1 MAVAESLRGKRVF
14 VTGHTGFKGSWLV
27 MLLHRAG
34 AHVTGYSLK
43 PPTNPSLFEAAA
55 VRELVE
61 SHHEADIRDT
71 TTLTAAV
78 KASQPD
84 VVMHLAAQP
93 LVRLSHRDPLETFST
108 NVVGTASVLDAVRGL
123 NSACSVI
130 AVTSDK
136 CYEPHDDGRPHD
148 ESDPMG
154 GRDPYSASK
163 GAAELVAAAYRRSYF
178 PPERLAEHGVQLAT
192 VRAGNVIGG
201 GDWAEDRI
209 VTDIVRHLVAGRP
222 VPVRNPAA
230 IRPWQHVLEPLSG
243 YLALAEAMLAEPG
256 PHWCMGW
263 NFGPAAGD
271 DITVRDLTEIFIDA
285 WGAGSW
291 EDRHD
296 PRAPIETHV
305 LRLAIEKALAALPWR
320 PRLSG
325 RDAIHR
331 TAAWFRTF
339 ASTPAAARSL
349 CEADIEAY
357 LTQSGMASSANG
369 SPQRKQGESAT
380 HHPEHPRS
388 RVGLPKQA

>member
-1 MAVAESLRGKRVF
+1 MAGAESLSGKRVF

-34 AHVTGYSLK
+34 ARVTGYSLA

-55 VRELVE
+55 VRDLVDT
-61 SHHEADIRDT
+61 HYEADIRDAAR
-71 TTLTAAV
+71 LASAV
-78 KASQPD
+78 KAAQPD

-108 NVVGTASVLDAVRGL
+108 NVVGTASVLDAVRAL
-123 NSACSVI
+123 AKPCATIV
-130 AVTSDK
+130 VTSDK

-148 ESDPMG
+148 ESDAMG

-178 PPERLAEHGVQLAT
+178 PPGRLAEHGVQLAT

-243 YLALAEAMLAEPG
+243 YLALTEAMLTDPG
-256 PHWCMGW
+256 PRWCTGW
-263 NFGPAAGD
+263 NFGPASGG
-271 DITVRDLTEIFIDA
+271 DITVRELAEIFIDA
-285 WGAGSW
+285 WGSGSW
-291 EDRHD
+291 EDVHD

-305 LRLAIEKALAALPWR
+305 LRLAIDKAVADLPWR
-320 PRLSG
+320 PQL
-325 RDAIHR
+325 DARAAIYR
-331 TAAWFRTF
+331 TAAWFQSVS
-339 ASTPAAARSL
+339 ADPESALAC
-349 CEADIEAY
+349 CEADIRDY
-357 LTQSGMASSANG
+357 HVVH
-369 SPQRKQGESAT
+369 QRTAQTA
-380 HHPEHPRS
+380 P
-388 RVGLPKQA
+388 

>member
-1 MAVAESLRGKRVF
+1 MASAEPLRGKRVF

-34 AHVTGYSLK
+34 AVVTGYSLA
-43 PPTNPSLFEAAA
+43 PPTNPSLFEAAD
-55 VRELVE
+55 VRQLVDR
-61 SHHEADIRDT
+61 HHEADIRDT
-71 TTLTAAV
+71 SRLAAAV
-78 KASQPD
+78 QEAEPD

-108 NVVGTASVLDAVRGL
+108 NVVGTASVLDAVRTTGKPCVL
-123 NSACSVI
+123 LI
-130 AVTSDK
+130 VTSDK
-136 CYEPHDDGRPHD
+136 CYEPHDDGHPHD

-209 VTDIVRHLVAGRP
+209 VTDIVRHLVADEP

-243 YLALAEAMLAEPG
+243 YLALAQTMLREPD
-256 PHWCMGW
+256 PRWCAGW
-263 NFGPAAGD
+263 NFGPAKGD
-271 DITVRDLTEIFIDA
+271 DVTVGRLTEIFIDA
-285 WGAGSW
+285 WGSGRW
-291 EDRHD
+291 VDVHD

-305 LRLAIEKALAALPWR
+305 LRLSIDKSLAGLPWR
-320 PRLSG
+320 PRLSS
-325 RDAIHR
+325 REAIRR
-331 TAAWFRTF
+331 TAAWFRGYNDD
-339 ASTPAAARSL
+339 PATARARCL
-349 CEADIEAY
+349 ADIADY
-357 LTQSGMASSANG
+357 SSAVRLH
-369 SPQRKQGESAT
+369 PQGTET
-380 HHPEHPRS
+380 
-388 RVGLPKQA
+388 

>member
-1 MAVAESLRGKRVF
+1 MAIAESLRGKRVF

-55 VRELVE
+55 VRDLVE

-71 TTLTAAV
+71 TRLAAAV
-78 KASQPD
+78 KASRPD

-108 NVVGTASVLDAVRGL
+108 NVIGTASMLDAVRGL
-123 NSACSVI
+123 NSPCSVV

-178 PPERLAEHGVQLAT
+178 PPERLAEHGVQLAS

-209 VTDIVRHLVAGRP
+209 VTDIVQHLVEGRP

-230 IRPWQHVLEPLSG
+230 IRPWQHVLEPLAG
-243 YLALAEAMLAEPG
+243 YLALTEAMINEPS
-256 PHWCMGW
+256 PRWCTGW
-263 NFGPAAGD
+263 NFGPAAGG
-271 DITVRDLTEIFIDA
+271 DITVRELAEIFIKA
-285 WGAGSW
+285 WGSGAW
-291 EDRHD
+291 EDVHD
-296 PRAPIETHV
+296 PRAPIETHA
-305 LRLAIEKALAALPWR
+305 LRLAIDKAVADLPWR
-320 PRLSG
+320 PRL
-325 RDAIHR
+325 DAHEAIRR
-331 TAAWFRTF
+331 TAAWFRNF
-339 ASTPAAARSL
+339 ATKPGAARALSD
-349 CEADIEAY
+349 ADIQAY
-357 LTQSGMASSANG
+357 ESPGNAYYSSDTIG
-369 SPQRKQGESAT
+369 T
-380 HHPEHPRS
+380 
-388 RVGLPKQA
+388 VG